1 MLRCSG
7 CLLHLSYVF
16 SSETLDTGGSRIPIH
31 REIKFHETGS
41 VLGLCL
47 KGTLTREVAPFV

>member
-1 MLRCSG
+1 VLRCSG
-7 CLLHLSYVF
+7 CLLHFSYVF

-47 KGTLTREVAPFV
+47 KGTLTHSIM